1 MTTAVISHSLLAEWT
16 RQQVDKINMFS
27 KLLALT
33 AIVARATA
41 NWDPSDFA
49 PQDVIHKDVVII
61 GGGASGTYAAV
72 RLREDFNK
80 SIVVVE
86 RDGHLVTRP
95 LETVLLLLLT
105 MNTGRTCQSHI

>member
-1 MTTAVISHSLLAEWT
+1 MLPQLLT
-16 RQQVDKINMFS
+16 
-27 KLLALT
+27 LT
-33 AIVARATA
+33 AIFARATA
-41 NWDPSDFA
+41 NWDEVDVA

-86 RDGHLVTRP
+86 REDHLVTRSR
-95 LETVLLLLLT
+95 ETLLPFLLT
-105 MNTGRTCQSHI
+105 VDIGWTCQSQTIQHNITET